1 VVARR
6 GGRRRQEQVILR
18 RATAAWSAKRQ
29 DGSLEIRVERADP
42 ALGSHL
48 PACQQNAGSP
58 RDLLAAALSMTAG
71 SDVAVGLQALRRC
84 FNLTG
89 GVAFKKANSCG
100 VARFAVVVSWDVC
113 DSCEL

>member
-1 VVARR
+1 M
-6 GGRRRQEQVILR
+6 
-18 RATAAWSAKRQ
+18 AWSAKRQ
-29 DGSLEIRVERADP
+29 ECSLEIRVERADP

-58 RDLLAAALSMTAG
+58 RDLLAAALSMAAG

-84 FNLTG
+84 FNLPG
-89 GVAFKKANSCG
+89 GRLEKGEFLW
-100 VARFAVVVSWDVC
+100 RRAVVVSWDVC